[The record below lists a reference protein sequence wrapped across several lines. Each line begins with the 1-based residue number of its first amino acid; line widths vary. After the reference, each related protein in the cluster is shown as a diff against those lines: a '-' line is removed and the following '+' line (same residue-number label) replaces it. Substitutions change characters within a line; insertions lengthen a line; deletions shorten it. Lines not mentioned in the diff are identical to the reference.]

1 MYFRCYNKCP
11 EFLDCPCELTLAE
24 MEKLMGMSTPC
35 PIGEAD
41 GFYECMEGD
50 EFFCMIIGSR
60 TFNDYNL
67 LREKTDHLL
76 SGVSKDMQITI
87 VSGGA
92 EGADKLAERYARE
105 RCYRFLQ
112 FSADWS
118 KGKSAGYERNER
130 MHRFLQ
136 KVSNEH
142 NAKRGVIAFWDG
154 KSKGT
159 AHSFKL
165 AEKYGNPIRVIRF

>member
-11 EFLDCPCELTLAE
+11 EFLDRPCELTHGE
-24 MEKLMGMSTPC
+24 MMKLLGKSTPC

-41 GFYECMEGD
+41 GFYECEEGN

-60 TFNDYNL
+60 TFSNYDL
-67 LREKTDHLL
+67 LREKADRLL
-76 SGVSKDMQITI
+76 SGVANSMQITI

-92 EGADKLAERYARE
+92 EGADQLAERYSKE
-105 RCYRFLQ
+105 KCYRFLQ

-130 MHRFLQ
+130 MHKFLQ
-136 KVSNEH
+136 AVANEH
-142 NAKRGVIAFWDG
+142 DAKRGVIAFWDG
-154 KSKGT
+154 QSKGT

-165 AEKYGNPIRVIRF
+165 AKKYGNPIRVIRF